1 MNTLSYTITREDLN
15 RGNYNVCKSAENETA
30 LSRCEL
36 LMTVIFNILSAKEE
50 VTHETN

>member
-15 RGNYNVCKSAENETA
+15 RGNYNVCEYAGNEA
-30 LSRCEL
+30 ASNRCEL

-50 VTHETN
+50 VIHETN